1 MKINVQTKRRGIM
14 DVQELNAY
22 QVAYGRPLGYRDF
35 LTYIGIPAIAMAG
48 LAFAL
53 WYSIIASII
62 CGVVGAFFGAKEI
75 MPKSVKRGYR
85 IKAMQERNRF
95 INNITQIMTD
105 ESKTTT
111 KALSIAKT
119 RTKGE
124 LKEDIHVL
132 EARIQGADR
141 YQIADAFREITTKY
155 EDDVVFSQFFEQLET
170 AIYEGRNNIDT
181 LKQIKSY
188 HNDVLRKTKQY
199 MKIKEG
205 YAMDMKQMMFIICVF
220 IGAIT
225 VSFGFDTFYQG
236 FAKSFV
242 GWICGGAYYIL
253 MMMFGKKF
261 FLYYFDD
268 EIMNMGVKN

>member
-124 LKEDIHVL
+124 LKDDIHVL